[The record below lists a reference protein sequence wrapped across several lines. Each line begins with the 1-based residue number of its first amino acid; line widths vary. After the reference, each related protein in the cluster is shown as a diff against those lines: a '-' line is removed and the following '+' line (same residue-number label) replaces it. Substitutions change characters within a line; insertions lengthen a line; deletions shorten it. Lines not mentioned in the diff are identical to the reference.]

1 MKLGIQGKAEKKGI
15 LDKVEGVFD
24 QVMDVVDTVVRLP
37 IDYYLE
43 LYQGTKRVKVIVLPS
58 QPQAFGIERETPAKI
73 DYTFDDNQVFRQVGT
88 PRKAT
93 ISIKGKIALGA
104 RLASKAN
111 GIIGF
116 LTPDQV
122 VEEFGNFLHEYGEKA
137 RIEKDKLFADFQ
149 ELDAF
154 LKDKRTT
161 LVFRA
166 VKEQV
171 NAKVEVRRWR
181 ADRTRLS
188 YDWTLDLEA
197 YDQAVAPEKSWYD
210 LVMDAVQE
218 TEKITNSIR
227 AFGAVANN
235 VANNAANIVG
245 SVSNAIKNIALLP
258 QALENDFTTAWKTL
272 GGIIDTIKNTLKQIK
287 TAYAPDITTSTQ
299 TTAQARWEIEGLSV
313 ADAIRM
319 QWHNNQPIE
328 ALDLNL
334 LQLTQSIE
342 DILYNLELLQGY
354 IAPVLRADGVEKG
367 FLRTDQGYAQLSS
380 FVQGFDIVPT
390 VEQSPSPTFEYTLK
404 VGENL
409 LTVATDLLNSPS
421 DWIKLAKLNSCLDA
435 HTKGNGSILQAGD
448 IILVPTDEVAPTI
461 APKIFT
467 DLSLVDGDLS
477 IQGDDLAL
485 VTGTPAVQQS
495 IIYRLLTEKG
505 QLTLFPSF
513 GLQRVIGAKHED
525 RINTYIIADIR
536 EQLLTDTRVIDIP
549 SIDLVAD
556 GDGVAIDLTVRTSL
570 SSDKISIVA
579 PI

>member
-1 MKLGIQGKAEKKGI
+1 
-15 LDKVEGVFD
+15 
-24 QVMDVVDTVVRLP
+24 
-37 IDYYLE
+37 
-43 LYQGTKRVKVIVLPS
+43 
-58 QPQAFGIERETPAKI
+58 
-73 DYTFDDNQVFRQVGT
+73 
-88 PRKAT
+88 
-93 ISIKGKIALGA
+93 
-104 RLASKAN
+104 
-111 GIIGF
+111 
-116 LTPDQV
+116 
-122 VEEFGNFLHEYGEKA
+122 
-137 RIEKDKLFADFQ
+137 
-149 ELDAF
+149 
-154 LKDKRTT
+154 
-161 LVFRA
+161 
-166 VKEQV
+166 
-171 NAKVEVRRWR
+171 
-181 ADRTRLS
+181 
-188 YDWTLDLEA
+188 
-197 YDQAVAPEKSWYD
+197 
-210 LVMDAVQE
+210 
-218 TEKITNSIR
+218 
-227 AFGAVANN
+227 
-235 VANNAANIVG
+235 
-245 SVSNAIKNIALLP
+245 
-258 QALENDFTTAWKTL
+258 
-272 GGIIDTIKNTLKQIK
+272 
-287 TAYAPDITTSTQ
+287 
-299 TTAQARWEIEGLSV
+299 
-313 ADAIRM
+313 M

-461 APKIFT
+461 APKIFI

-513 GLQRVIGAKHED
+513 GLQRVIGAQHED
-525 RINTYIIADIR
+525 RINTYIIVDIR
-536 EQLLTDTRVIDIP
+536 EQLLIDTRVIDIL

-570 SSDKISIVA
+570 SSDTISIVA